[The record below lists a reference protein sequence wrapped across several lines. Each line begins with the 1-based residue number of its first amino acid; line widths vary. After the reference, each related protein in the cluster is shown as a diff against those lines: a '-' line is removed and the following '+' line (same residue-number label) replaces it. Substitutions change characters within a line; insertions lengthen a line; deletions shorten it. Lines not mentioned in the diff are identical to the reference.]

1 MRAASQ
7 RTYAILIAVGA
18 SILLYRTVSLAFF
31 EGGLQKLLPVFVVL
45 TFVEMAVDAA
55 CLGFSIRWAV
65 HADSAYARVPLR
77 LGAAA
82 TLIHFLRVAVF
93 ALGRTELFR
102 NFEVRPEYRQ
112 TYEMD
117 VFWVYFASVLALL
130 GVVGVVVIFL
140 ILRTRRARQ

>member
-18 SILLYRTVSLAFF
+18 SIPLYRTVSLAFF

-65 HADSAYARVPLR
+65 HADGAYARVPLR

-102 NFEVRPEYRQ
+102 NFDVRPEYRQ
-112 TYEMD
+112 TYEMN